1 MRAEGQLRVAIAQF
15 TAAIGDVRANLAGMG
30 ALLAEAAGRRADL
43 LCFPE
48 LCLPGYLLDQARYD
62 APFLADL
69 RRGEAAL
76 QSDACRLG
84 VRIMYGTA
92 RRQAGLLYNLVVVTE
107 RDGGQTDY
115 AKAHMVEAER
125 SVFAAGHEL
134 VLACDG
140 ELGLGCCYDLAF
152 PRFSASLAD
161 AGASVLVFPMAWERE
176 RAFVFERIVAARA
189 IENVAYVVCANQ
201 SGAPGTLDSTAEV
214 RSWTRWEIPLSRWAS
229 RPDSSRLILT
239 CTGFAGCGL
248 PLILL
253 AIRCWLTGYQISRSG
268 GALARF
274 ARALTEAVDKPWPG
288 TLIP

>member
-15 TAAIGDVRANLAGMG
+15 TAAIGDVRANLASMR
-30 ALLAEAAGRRADL
+30 ALLAEAVGRRADL

-69 RRGEAAL
+69 RRSEAAL
-76 QSDACRLG
+76 QSDARRLG
-84 VRIMYGTA
+84 VRIVYGTA

-134 VLACDG
+134 VLTADG

-201 SGAPGTLDSTAEV
+201 SGAPGTLRFHGRSKIVGPMGNTIIEMGEQAGLVAADLDLHWV
-214 RSWTRWEIPLSRWAS
+214 RRLRASLDNASYPLLADRLPDIPLRRGAGPV
-229 RPDSSRLILT
+229 R
-239 CTGFAGCGL
+239 TG
-248 PLILL
+248 
-253 AIRCWLTGYQISRSG
+253 
-268 GALARF
+268 
-274 ARALTEAVDKPWPG
+274 VD
-288 TLIP
+288 